1 MTASQSP
8 QFDRDGIQR
17 DPYLVKSVIRCS
29 RVLRAFHTE
38 EGGLG
43 LPLGAIARRAGLPKS
58 LVLRLLYTLRYIGW
72 IEKRDRTYRLLV
84 RVARQRREESTAAA
98 AGSEFTTA
106 AEASRVER

>member
-1 MTASQSP
+1 MTASKSP
-8 QFDRDGIQR
+8 QIDRDGIQR

-29 RVLRAFHTE
+29 RVLRAFHTGE
-38 EGGLG
+38 VG

-58 LVLRLLYTLRYIGW
+58 LVFRLLYTLRCIGW

-84 RVARQRREESTAAA
+84 RVPRQRREESTAAA
-98 AGSEFTTA
+98 AGPEFTTA